1 MLLRLFPGWDI
12 LLSDPRPNLVMEVR
26 MGKENSSKLGWI
38 GAAVLGVMAWFLGG
52 IVSAGTGLKKR
63 R

>member
-1 MLLRLFPGWDI
+1 
-12 LLSDPRPNLVMEVR
+12 MEN
-26 MGKENSSKLGWI
+26 KATKPIGWI
-38 GAAVLGVMAWFLGG
+38 SAIVLGILTWFLGG

>member
-1 MLLRLFPGWDI
+1 MNESSAKRVGLAIAGLLGIFT
-12 LLSDPRPNLVMEVR
+12 
-26 MGKENSSKLGWI
+26 
-38 GAAVLGVMAWFLGG
+38 WFLGG

>member
-1 MLLRLFPGWDI
+1 MSVPGRSLRLE
-12 LLSDPRPNLVMEVR
+12 VQMEN
-26 MGKENSSKLGWI
+26 KNKKPIGWI
-38 GAAVLGVMAWFLGG
+38 AALVLGIFTWFLGG

>member
-1 MLLRLFPGWDI
+1 MDKESAKRGGLVLAGLLGI
-12 LLSDPRPNLVMEVR
+12 LS
-26 MGKENSSKLGWI
+26 
-38 GAAVLGVMAWFLGG
+38 WFLGG

>member
-1 MLLRLFPGWDI
+1 MENENKKSIRRIAALL
-12 LLSDPRPNLVMEVR
+12 
-26 MGKENSSKLGWI
+26 LGTFT
-38 GAAVLGVMAWFLGG
+38 WFLGG